1 MKTLKQTGIITTL
14 VILLTVLNS
23 YGAVPALPQRGRIV
37 NPDWAPAYFP
47 GVRYYYIPDIETFYD
62 LENQDFIYLDDGQ
75 WVFSDYLPPMY
86 SGFDLY
92 NAYVVALDQNVYQ
105 PWMHYHLYVSNYPRF
120 YYRNRYNRDEIA
132 HIRGFNENQRRPIEW
147 TPADRNRMTELHR
160 NSPAVRTPHNT
171 RPPQNINYYGRNI
184 GQPVK
189 VKPQM
194 RQNNPQMK
202 ENKPQMRENKPVQQE
217 REKR

>member
-1 MKTLKQTGIITTL
+1 MKKLKTGIITTL
-14 VILLTVLNS
+14 VILFTVLNS
-23 YGAVPALPQRGRIV
+23 YGTTPTLPQRGQFV
-37 NPDWAPAYFP
+37 NPGWAPAYFP

-62 LENQDFIYLDDGQ
+62 LENQDFVYLDDGQ
-75 WVFSDYLPPMY
+75 WIFSDDLPPMY

-120 YYRNRYNRDEIA
+120 YYRNHYNKSEIA
-132 HIRGFNENQRRPIEW
+132 NIRGFNENQRKPIMLAPGE
-147 TPADRNRMTELHR
+147 RNKMTELRKNAPSGRVAH
-160 NSPAVRTPHNT
+160 TT
-171 RPPQNINYYGRNI
+171 RPPQKINYYGKNI

-189 VKPQM
+189 VKSQM
-194 RQNNPQMK
+194 RQNKQVNPG
-202 ENKPQMRENKPVQQE
+202 